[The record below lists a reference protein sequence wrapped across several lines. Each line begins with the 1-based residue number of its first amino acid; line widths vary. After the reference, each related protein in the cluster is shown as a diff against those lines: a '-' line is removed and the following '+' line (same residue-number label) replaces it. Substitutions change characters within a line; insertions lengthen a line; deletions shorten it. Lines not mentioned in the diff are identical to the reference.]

1 MIKLCKERCVHGQ
14 MDTGKQQSQTL
25 RAQARRQTVR
35 VRVLRQPLLV
45 CAWAQVTESL
55 LQCWRL

>member
-1 MIKLCKERCVHGQ
+1 MIKLCKEHCVHGQ

-25 RAQARRQTVR
+25 RAQRQTAR

-45 CAWAQVTESL
+45 CAWALVTESL
-55 LQCWRL
+55 LQCWHL